1 MRRREGARKIL
12 IKKKRRR
19 GVGPNAS
26 IVLKLGKEAVLT
38 FFIVLQ
44 IKIK

>member
-1 MRRREGARKIL
+1 MCEGEREHEKYSL
-12 IKKKRRR
+12 KKKRRR

-38 FFIVLQ
+38 FFYCATN
-44 IKIK
+44 